1 MDETSTVKAT
11 ALALAGAVGNQ
22 ALVPEVAWETPFG
35 FDITVRAG
43 AGLMTVAGAAM
54 MKPKNAKGR
63 RRKRAALFIG
73 LGAVSGEAAV
83 QAYKMKLNIFEMVGE
98 DEAEVVVEAA

>member
-1 MDETSTVKAT
+1 MEEISTVKAT
-11 ALALAGAVGNQ
+11 GLALAGAVGNQ

-43 AGLMTVAGAAM
+43 AGLLTLGGAAM

-63 RRKRAALFIG
+63 KRRNAALFIG

-83 QAYKMKLNIFEMVGE
+83 QTYKMKLNIFDGI
-98 DEAEVVVEAA
+98 EAEEVEVAEAA

>member
-1 MDETSTVKAT
+1 
-11 ALALAGAVGNQ
+11 L

-35 FDITVRAG
+35 FDVTVRAG
-43 AGLMTVAGAAM
+43 AGLLAIGGAAM

-63 RRKRAALFIG
+63 KRKRAAMFIG

-83 QAYKMKLNIFEMVGE
+83 QAYKMKLSIFDAVGE
-98 DEAEVVVEAA
+98 DETEVVVEAA